1 MYKAVFIDWD
11 DTIGDF
17 DQAARLSLYEMYNKY
32 HLTEFFTSFEDFFR
46 LYHPHN
52 IELWQR
58 YGENKVTKDFLR
70 IDRFLWPLVQAL
82 GGNSVLMQSSALQ
95 SLAVRMSDDFL
106 FLTTQHFSLLP
117 GAETTIQY
125 LAAKYP
131 LTIISNGFIE
141 VQHEKIAHS
150 GLEKFF
156 THIVLS
162 EDVGCQKPNP
172 HIFEIAL
179 QRNRIRAEEAIMIG
193 DSWYS
198 DIQGAKRAG
207 IDQLW
212 INKDTQNQPKDQ
224 TATFVVKDITD
235 ILDIL

>member
-17 DQAARLSLYEMYNKY
+17 DQAAQRSLYEMYNKY
-32 HLTEFFTSFEDFFR
+32 HLTEFFASFEDFFC

-58 YGENKVTKDFLR
+58 YGENKVTKEFLR

-82 GGNSVLMQSSALQ
+82 GGNPKLMQSSALQ
-95 SLAVRMSDDFL
+95 SLAARMSDDFL
-106 FLTTQHFSLLP
+106 FLTTQHFALIP

-141 VQHEKIAHS
+141 VQHEKIARS
-150 GLEKFF
+150 GLESFF
-156 THIVLS
+156 AHIVLS
-162 EDVGCQKPNP
+162 EEVGCQKPNP

-179 QRNRIRAEEAIMIG
+179 QRNGIRAEEVIMIG

-212 INKDTQNQPKDQ
+212 IKKDTPEQPIDH
-224 TATFVVKDITD
+224 TATFVIKNITD
-235 ILDIL
+235 VSKIL